1 MSTAVSRSTFDLP
14 VFLHLIDI
22 PCCSGST
29 STLRR
34 ALGGA
39 TPEKQLRRRPTG
51 LRPQDAGCQQV
62 CSHRPSDL
70 ILPAHVCW
78 WTPQPRPSI
87 ATESTLIARA
97 GVYRSARLWA
107 RWNRAALPPRVV
119 PLKLGYPARRRV
131 VWSSGRERLRVAC
144 PRPLLALRSL
154 WGGLGTVPGPSLGG
168 RRPRWRSAAPGEAIF
183 ARPTFTRLPPLG
195 CKSQE
200 FGLGDS
206 GDPNKAKIAGNKKIE
221 VMWYMGLKKCP
232 LQGLCLVFCVL
243 WTARGF
249 SGDVGS
255 LLPP

>member
-1 MSTAVSRSTFDLP
+1 MRADAAAPAAPVGAHARARARIHEHRREPLYIDTP

-34 ALGGA
+34 GLGGA
-39 TPEKQLRRRPTG
+39 RYSFDIQHCRTG
-51 LRPQDAGCQQV
+51 AGHLGTGDQQV
-62 CSHRPSDL
+62 CSHLAPGSTRNSHALSRKPSL
-70 ILPAHVCW
+70 A
-78 WTPQPRPSI
+78 QSI

-168 RRPRWRSAAPGEAIF
+168 RRPRWRSAAPEEAIF
-183 ARPTFTRLPPLG
+183 ARPTLPRLPPLG
-195 CKSQE
+195 CKSQK
-200 FGLGDS
+200 FGLEGW
-206 GDPNKAKIAGNKKIE
+206 G
-221 VMWYMGLKKCP
+221 C
-232 LQGLCLVFCVL
+232 
-243 WTARGF
+243 
-249 SGDVGS
+249 
-255 LLPP
+255 